1 MTDQVGNV
9 ITLSLPEGAVYEEQ
23 VSMTVL
29 SSLDGATLSGGLLTG
44 VDIQPDGLQLLK
56 PAMLTLEPE
65 DPDIIDELLSHNSEY
80 QLTAIAYRGNG
91 SDFHY
96 YPYRIVD
103 DKIVITIQGFSGYG
117 AGKSNQEDRQSQKNH
132 PPSDPRDRANQEIEE
147 ILMEEAR
154 QQHEDPDY
162 RPPEENQ
169 EKLTEIL
176 RRWVY
181 DSVIPMAEAAETDDS
196 KLLCAV
202 NEWMTWE
209 STGQILDVIDVD
221 GSPFAKEIDTI
232 SEHIR
237 RGYENALN
245 RSHQRAVSSNDAS
258 EISMTLL
265 LEAESQLL
273 GFDID
278 ATEILEKIWRFEL
291 EFESEI
297 SESEG
302 VYTVGVE
309 TETIVLAFNDERFRY
324 DGMGT
329 ISHVKVDFLCMTSHS
344 VTPGTFLADTG
355 DIPVP
360 RATRPSCDGRT
371 LPKMKPPSPDMLLVI
386 VPGPPMEYVTTQ
398 CEDHEEPS
406 FFANVWFGSFGW
418 LHEDILDEDHG
429 FLVTEWDI
437 TYGQP
442 YATKTLS
449 KVADGLLIGNTE
461 LTLRYAPLP

>member
-23 VSMTVL
+23 VSMTAL
-29 SSLDGATLSGGLLTG
+29 SSLDGATLSGGLLAG

-56 PAMLTLEPE
+56 PAMLTFEPV
-65 DPDIIDELLSHNSEY
+65 DPDIIGELLSHNSEY
-80 QLTAIAYRGNG
+80 QLTAFAYRGEG

-96 YPYRIVD
+96 YPYRIVND
-103 DKIVITIQGFSGYG
+103 EIVITIQGFSGFG
-117 AGKSNQEDRQSQKNH
+117 GGMSNQEDRHSQNNH
-132 PPSDPRDRANQEIEE
+132 PPSDPGDRANQEIEE

-162 RPPEENQ
+162 RPPEEHQ

-196 KLLCAV
+196 TLLCAV
-202 NEWMTWE
+202 NEWLTWE
-209 STGQILDVIDVD
+209 STAQILDVIDVY
-221 GSPFAKEIDTI
+221 GNPFEKEIATI

-237 RGYENALN
+237 KGYENALN

-297 SESEG
+297 SEPEG
-302 VYTVGVE
+302 AYTVGVE

-329 ISHVKVDFLCMTSHS
+329 ISHVKVDFLCMTNHN

-371 LPKMKPPSPDMLLVI
+371 LPKMKAPSPDMLLVI

-398 CEDHEEPS
+398 CEDHEEPT
-406 FFANVWFGSFGW
+406 FFSNVWFGSFGW

-449 KVADGLLIGNTE
+449 KVADGLLVGNTE